1 MAGRDSL
8 GSFWN
13 SRRMPGSRVGLNSAQ
28 ILAFWP
34 VVHFKMW
41 GQVCGHYSRTPRAAE
56 FLFST
61 VPEHLPSNFWSVLSP
76 HRRKKTNAS
85 SCLSNLL
92 SFFSRPPCFTR
103 GPFSSSP
110 NSFAELSS
118 RQLHSF
124 SHEEY
129 VFGHCICAHCCANT
143 MRTLPCPCLNL
154 GILLLRPKESFVGI

>member
-92 SFFSRPPCFTR
+92 SFFSRPLCFTR

-118 RQLHSF
+118 RQS
-124 SHEEY
+124 Y
-129 VFGHCICAHCCANT
+129 
-143 MRTLPCPCLNL
+143 TLFLMKSMSL
-154 GILLLRPKESFVGI
+154 VTAFVLIVVPIPWELYHVPVST